1 MRSFPATV
9 VTLDDY
15 WLLSTA
21 LTYKLQPGV
30 ELFGRVE
37 NLLDSKYEEVFGYNT
52 PGIAAFAG
60 VKLTFGGPDGLG
72 SWAK

>member
-1 MRSFPATV
+1 
-9 VTLDDY
+9 VTLDAY
-15 WLLSTA
+15 WLLSTV

-37 NLLDSKYEEVFGYNT
+37 NQLDSHYEEVSGYNM

-60 VKLTFGGPDGLG
+60 VKLTFGDSAGL
-72 SWAK
+72 SWVK